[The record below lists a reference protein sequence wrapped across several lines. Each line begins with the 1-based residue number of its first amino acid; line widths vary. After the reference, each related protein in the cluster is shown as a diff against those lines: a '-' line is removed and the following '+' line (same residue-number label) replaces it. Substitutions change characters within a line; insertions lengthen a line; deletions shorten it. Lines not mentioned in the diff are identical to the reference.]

1 MRRLLLAMMV
11 VLALLAAG
19 ASARPVETHE
29 AECAALS
36 ALPTSSSSH
45 VGPAAM
51 ASEIVA
57 VHELRDEDDVQVLG
71 YVYDLHPRGF
81 VVVAADTEMVPVI
94 ASSFE
99 TSFSWD
105 ESAENLL
112 LHLLRAD
119 LALRSAALA
128 DGQVSLVDRR
138 RHEDQWDALGRS
150 SAVEP
155 RSQSRMIGPLL
166 EAPTWAQGAPWND
179 YAPIDPRTGE
189 RSLAGCVAVSLAQ
202 IVNYWQYP
210 SSVRFSSADSY
221 VTRMRGISV
230 DATSASIDS
239 IEYPE
244 VSFYSPDDRVMAELA
259 RAAGVSV
266 RMDYSAQGSGAYAT
280 DIAVALAGSAAP
292 VSSSAPSGV
301 WGYASAEI
309 RSYVN
314 RHWGAP
320 YVQSIGDFYDEL
332 RDDLEEGVP
341 AILCVTISGTTIG
354 HTVIADGFDPE
365 SGRYHLNLGWGGY
378 SDGWYALPEDMPPGY
393 NVVEYGILNI
403 QPPASGSGPG
413 NPSDS
418 PASPGSDEAR
428 TMAFSTTPNPFA
440 RKAVFEYL
448 GGETPD
454 LVSVSIYGLD
464 GRVLWMDEVQY
475 SDEISWDGTGQDG
488 ERLANGA
495 YIYVMVVSVDGETL
509 ARRGTVILQR

>member
-1 MRRLLLAMMV
+1 MKRRTLLMILLLA
-11 VLALLAAG
+11 LLGACAL
-19 ASARPVETHE
+19 ARPVEDHE
-29 AECAALS
+29 ARRAALS
-36 ALPTSSSSH
+36 ALPAVGWSR
-45 VGPAAM
+45 VGPSANQP
-51 ASEIVA
+51 EIVA
-57 VHELRDEDDVQVLG
+57 VHELRDVDGDQLLG
-71 YVYDLHPRGF
+71 YVYDLQPRGF
-81 VVVAADTEMVPVI
+81 VVVAADTEIVPVI
-94 ASSFE
+94 ASSYE

-105 ESAENLL
+105 ESAENLM

-128 DGQVSLVDRR
+128 DGQVSLAIRR
-138 RHEDQWDALGRS
+138 SHEDQWDALGQTS
-150 SAVEP
+150 SIGP
-155 RSQSRMIGPLL
+155 RSREAMIGPLL

-179 YAPIDPRTGE
+179 YAPVDPRTGE
-189 RSLAGCVAVSLAQ
+189 RSLAGCVAVSMAQ

-210 SSVRFSSADSY
+210 SSVQFSSSDSY

-244 VSFYSPDDRVMAELA
+244 VSFYSPADRVMAELA

-266 RMDYSAQGSGAYAT
+266 RMDYSAEGSGAYAT

-320 YVQSIGDFYDEL
+320 YVQSIGDFYAEL
-332 RDDLEEGVP
+332 RDDLETGVP
-341 AILCVTISGTTIG
+341 AILCVTISGTAIG

-403 QPPASGSGPG
+403 QPPVSGSGPG
-413 NPSDS
+413 NPSD
-418 PASPGSDEAR
+418 PPTSPGSDEAR
-428 TMAFSTTPNPFA
+428 TMAFSMTPNPFT

-448 GGETPD
+448 GEETPD
-454 LVSVSIYGLD
+454 LVSISIYGLD
-464 GRVLWMDEVQY
+464 GRVLWTDEVQY
-475 SDEISWDGTGQDG
+475 SDEISWDGTSQDG